1 MTKYI
6 NSLFF
11 IASVLFSSVI
21 IAEDLTPSGT
31 ITIEETQVKLLLGG
45 SEGSGTFTK
54 DGNTHSFIVSGMS
67 LGGIGVQKI
76 KLEGE
81 VYNLNDLSD
90 LAGDYASFEVG
101 ATVGTLGKDA
111 MWMKNS
117 SGVKLELK
125 TTDSKGLAVSL
136 SIEGFT
142 ISQVN

>member
-1 MTKYI
+1 
-6 NSLFF
+6 
-11 IASVLFSSVI
+11 
-21 IAEDLTPSGT
+21 
-31 ITIEETQVKLLLGG
+31 
-45 SEGSGTFTK
+45 
-54 DGNTHSFIVSGMS
+54 MS